1 MRKFFG
7 DGLGELFARPR
18 DEIRRHQ
25 GLLAVIPDLLLFAD
39 GIRMEFPARI
49 TQSATPAHDNNSANS
64 MSGWEGKGKDEWYF
78 YREINRFL
86 GHYCPHFEKL
96 LFLRLIIINETFIFE
111 EQRWDI
117 Y

>member
-78 YREINRFL
+78 YREINRF
-86 GHYCPHFEKL
+86 
-96 LFLRLIIINETFIFE
+96 
-111 EQRWDI
+111 WDI
-117 Y
+117 TVPTLKNCFFYV